1 MRSIDR
7 RALLPAAGAVLLADL
22 FLSWQQACFDTGTGS
37 VCAARSGWHRIGVL
51 AGVLTAAL
59 VAWEVLRSTGRE
71 PTLSVSPQLVSA
83 TLALTTAA
91 VGVITFL
98 SHDEARHW
106 PAWLGLLLVVS
117 IGLGGWRRLSDA
129 RGR

>member
-22 FLSWQQACFDTGTGS
+22 FLSWQQACFDTGAGS
-37 VCAARSGWHRIGVL
+37 VCAARSGWHGIGVL
-51 AGVLTAAL
+51 AGLLAIAL
-59 VAWEVLRSTGRE
+59 VAWEVLRTTGRAPAV
-71 PTLSVSPQLVSA
+71 PTSPQVVSA
-83 TLALTTAA
+83 ALALATAA

-106 PAWLGLLLVVS
+106 PAWLGLLLVLL
-117 IGLGGWRRLSDA
+117 IAFGGWQRRRDA
-129 RGR
+129 RDR